1 MSSNSSQAAKE
12 QRDTYFRMIQTL
24 LTMYAVVGWLG
35 FAAVVVLSLTITKQ
49 RADLVNTNA
58 WVHGL
63 IVALTGLPFI
73 SLAKKAAQ
81 SEGRAEM
88 RLRIILTVV
97 PIAFIAVIFFLA
109 LPKWM
114 IAEQGICAALLLTA
128 GMAYYKSKQ
137 PGVKRTSK

>member
-1 MSSNSSQAAKE
+1 MSSDSRQATSK
-12 QRDTYFRMIQTL
+12 QRETYFRMIQTL
-24 LTMYAVVGWLG
+24 LTAYTVVGWLG
-35 FAAVVVLSLTITKQ
+35 FATVIVLALTVAKQ
-49 RADLVNTNA
+49 HTSFVNSTA

-73 SLAKKAAQ
+73 AVAKKAAQ
-81 SEGRAEM
+81 SKGRAEM

-97 PIAFIAVIFFLA
+97 PIAFIAVPFFID

-114 IAEQGICAALLLTA
+114 NVEQGVCAALLLTA

-137 PGVKRTSK
+137 RA

>member
-1 MSSNSSQAAKE
+1 MSSDSSQTTKK

-24 LTMYAVVGWLG
+24 LTAYMVVGWLG
-35 FAAVVVLSLTITKQ
+35 FATVVVLSLTIAKQ
-49 RADLVNTNA
+49 HPSVANTTA

-73 SLAKKAAQ
+73 AVAKKAAQ
-81 SEGRAEM
+81 SKGRAET

-97 PIAFIAVIFFLA
+97 PIAFIAVIFFLP

-114 IAEQGICAALLLTA
+114 DAEQGICAALLLTA
-128 GMAYYKSKQ
+128 GMAYYKSRQ
-137 PGVKRTSK
+137 PQPHQDNI